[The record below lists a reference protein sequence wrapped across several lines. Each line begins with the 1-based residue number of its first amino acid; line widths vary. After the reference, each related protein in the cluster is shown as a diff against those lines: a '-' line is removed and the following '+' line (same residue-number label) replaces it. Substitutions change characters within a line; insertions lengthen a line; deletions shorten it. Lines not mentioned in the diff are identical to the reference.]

1 MPLGDAHK
9 TLLLGGS
16 VLRAARPLEDS
27 FFDTRNLQ
35 NDGLI
40 IVPNL
45 VTYPDSIHC
54 FRWTAKIV
62 WETAAKLGVP
72 TDHTAASAVGSSGF
86 FCSFAPAAGVLVKP
100 SICTDLPNKDRGI
113 KHWNRISALMWSC
126 NVPVNRLAASRQ
138 HEPCCH
144 TICNPFEWIQTCADL
159 DSTTFALLLPFS
171 AAGSCK
177 CRPVEFTR
185 SCTAW
190 GDTTDNSAKQS
201 GWTWS
206 QSHTIAYT
214 KRECL
219 WLWEQ
224 NISRTSRVLQIRS
237 LFQETHLTA
246 LSNLV
251 PALST
256 TTKQTNHHLC
266 MIWSWFHGWESLN
279 PCQIQKRTDFFCCQ
293 SSMRGEIQQ
302 WSEILTHG
310 NWACNKV
317 PHPHDEFILSTCSFW
332 GSHRG
337 LHSEPQRDRNGALS
351 PSDPELADIYQHV
364 WKWNVSPKTDCV
376 SAWKLNV

>member
-1 MPLGDAHK
+1 MLSGNLSWQHPLLQMNCKNCLGNCCK
-9 TLLLGGS
+9 TRS
-16 VLRAARPLEDS
+16 
-27 FFDTRNLQ
+27 
-35 NDGLI
+35 
-40 IVPNL
+40 PN
-45 VTYPDSIHC
+45 
-54 FRWTAKIV
+54 F
-62 WETAAKLGVP
+62 P

-138 HEPCCH
+138 HEPSCH

-190 GDTTDNSAKQS
+190 RDTTDNSAKQS

-224 NISRTSRVLQIRS
+224 NISRTSRALPIRS

-256 TTKQTNHHLC
+256 TTKQTNHRLC

-317 PHPHDEFILSTCSFW
+317 PAWRVHPFHLQFLGFSPRLALRTTKRSQWCTFAQWSKNLQTFINMFESETFLPKRTAFLRGSSMFSTVRTNTVVKLRFW
-332 GSHRG
+332 SIWYFTWIEAG
-337 LHSEPQRDRNGALS
+337 RN
-351 PSDPELADIYQHV
+351 
-364 WKWNVSPKTDCV
+364 
-376 SAWKLNV
+376 